1 MGRTR
6 LLRSWPTG
14 CVNVQWLCACRN
26 DSLQLSQ
33 KVCSPSNPSQ
43 TSTNCV
49 RLSINDSQRNEIPL
63 ERPLFPTK
71 FYILDES
78 LKSVPIG
85 VGGEL
90 YIGGPT
96 VNAGYIKRDEITS
109 KAFLKNPFLSG
120 ASGIND
126 EGRLYRTGDSFRL
139 TRDGA
144 IQALGRIGGDRQV
157 KIRGMRTELD
167 EIESVIYDACQG
179 HDGLE
184 EFPISLVAVVY
195 HKTGDTEGVLAAY
208 LAVSEKCVS
217 DAEQQRSLRAYLHLR
232 LRATLP
238 VHMVPSA
245 YVFLPELPRMVS
257 GKIDYKAIIA
267 CPAPLPE
274 AGTTNNARLGT
285 VPLNELQQKIANLW
299 MKTLE
304 FRGQLS
310 PLDEFF
316 AMGGHSLSLIH
327 IQNGIRDQYNV
338 DLSLGDMFAKP
349 TIEGMESLI
358 VSHPKFAG
366 FTNGVQE
373 DSGKAAV
380 IEDTFID
387 WAKESSLPDEFEWLV
402 DSIKIRPTSAILLT
416 GASTMAGAH
425 FICHVL
431 LTSDLAIYCIG
442 TEGTDDGN
450 ARESVISN
458 LKHWNLYTSIPETA
472 LDRLSVY
479 AGSLSHPTLGL
490 DDAQINR
497 LDQEVHAIYQLD
509 SDVSLL
515 KRYESLRAT
524 NVRSLE
530 FLISLAHG
538 KFNNT
543 KSIHYLSTWG
553 VPHLQAWNETQLSTP
568 GWETGEVAMSNMTPG
583 SDGTLGYLKAR
594 WVCEALLSQAARRGI
609 PVSIYRSCMCGSSP
623 LSGVGLARTD
633 INRRILEGSLQTG
646 LVPDFGSAR
655 GGGMSWIT
663 ADFLIESMFFLSQR
677 KEGRKTGEA
686 SIHHIVSDQHISY
699 IELTKVLGVSHQG
712 EELRSVLP
720 KEWFEA
726 LRASGNP
733 EMIMQAAVLE
743 SWCEAGWIPF
753 ALEAKETLELLKKER
768 GLTPPKVDR
777 DMLLKLVIGEKG
789 F

>member
-1 MGRTR
+1 VLNR
-6 LLRSWPTG
+6 
-14 CVNVQWLCACRN
+14 
-26 DSLQLSQ
+26 
-33 KVCSPSNPSQ
+33 
-43 TSTNCV
+43 V
-49 RLSINDSQRNEIPL
+49 RLSAEDAQRHEIPL
-63 ERPLFPTK
+63 ESPLYPTK
-71 FYILDES
+71 FYILDEG
-78 LKSVPIG
+78 LKPVPIG

-96 VNAGYIKRDEITS
+96 VNAGYVKRDEITS
-109 KAFLKNPFLSG
+109 KAFLSNPFLSDTAEAVDG
-120 ASGIND
+120 
-126 EGRLYRTGDSFRL
+126 GRLYRTGDSFRL
-139 TRDGA
+139 MRDGT

-167 EIESVIYDACQG
+167 EIESVIYDACQS

-184 EFPISLVAVVY
+184 KIPISLVAVVY
-195 HKTGDTEGVLAAY
+195 HKTGDTEGVLAAH
-208 LAVSEKCVS
+208 LAVSEDCV
-217 DAEQQRSLRAYLHLR
+217 DDTEQQRSLRAYLHLR

-238 VHMVPSA
+238 VHMIPSA

-257 GKIDYKAIIA
+257 GKIDYKAILA
-267 CPAPLPE
+267 GPAPLPE
-274 AGTTNNARLGT
+274 AGLTNNARLGAM
-285 VPLNELQQKIANLW
+285 PLNDLQQRIAALW

-304 FRGQLS
+304 FKGQLS

-327 IQNGIRDQYNV
+327 IQNGIRDQWNV
-338 DLSLGDMFAKP
+338 DLSLGDMFASP

-358 VSHPKFAG
+358 VSHPNFAD
-366 FTNGVQE
+366 FTNGVKE
-373 DSGKAAV
+373 ESGKTAV
-380 IEDTFID
+380 VEDTFID
-387 WAKESSLPDEFEWLV
+387 WAKESSFPDEFEWFV
-402 DSIKIRPTSAILLT
+402 DSIKPRPTSAILIT
-416 GASTMAGAH
+416 GALTMAGAH
-425 FICHVL
+425 FIYHIL
-431 LTSDLAIYCIG
+431 LTTDLTIYCIG
-442 TEGTDDGN
+442 TEGTSDEDALEG
-450 ARESVISN
+450 VISN
-458 LKHWNLYTSIPETA
+458 LKYWNLHAPIPETA
-472 LDRLSVY
+472 LSRLIVY
-479 AGSLSHPTLGL
+479 AGSLSHPSLGL

-497 LDQEVHAIYQLD
+497 LDQEVQAIYQLD

-515 KRYESLRAT
+515 KRYESLRTT

-530 FLISLAHG
+530 FLISLAYG
-538 KFNNT
+538 KSNKI

-568 GWETGEVAMSNMTPG
+568 GWQTSEVEMSNMTPG
-583 SDGTLGYLKAR
+583 PDGTLGYLKAR

-623 LSGVGLARTD
+623 SSGVGLARTD

-663 ADFLIESMFFLSQR
+663 ADFLVESMFFLSQR

-686 SIHHIVSDQHISY
+686 SIHHIVSDQHIPY
-699 IELTKVLGVSHQG
+699 VELTKVLDVSHQG

-720 KEWFEA
+720 EEWFGA

-753 ALEAKETLELLKKER
+753 ALEAQETLELLKKER
-768 GLTPPKVDR
+768 GLTPPKIDR